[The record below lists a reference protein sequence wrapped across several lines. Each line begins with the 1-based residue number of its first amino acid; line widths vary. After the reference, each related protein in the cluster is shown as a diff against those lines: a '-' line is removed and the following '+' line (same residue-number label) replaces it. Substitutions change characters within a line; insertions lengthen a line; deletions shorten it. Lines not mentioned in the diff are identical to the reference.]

1 MKIYNIKYIYK
12 DIYGDY
18 YLENIQINKEN
29 KCLKFVNK
37 LKNNKYKEI
46 KDVWLITT
54 EKII

>member
-1 MKIYNIKYIYK
+1 MKMYVIKYIYK

-18 YLENIQINKEN
+18 YLENIQKNTED
-29 KCLKFVNK
+29 KCLKFINK

-46 KDVWLITT
+46 KDLWLITT